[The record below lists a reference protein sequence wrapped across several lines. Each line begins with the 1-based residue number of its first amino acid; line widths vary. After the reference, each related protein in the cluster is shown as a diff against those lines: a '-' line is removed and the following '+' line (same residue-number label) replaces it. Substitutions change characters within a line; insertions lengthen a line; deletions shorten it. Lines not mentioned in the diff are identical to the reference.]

1 MCAIAERFKGSP
13 ACCKEEEEV
22 VVVVVERNAAGNV
35 FNRNYGSWSPR
46 TAHIIGTE
54 GGSKAR
60 HLKSSEAQYIKAL

>member
-13 ACCKEEEEV
+13 ACCKEEEV

>member
-1 MCAIAERFKGSP
+1 MCAIAERFKGIP
-13 ACCKEEEEV
+13 ACCKEEEV

-60 HLKSSEAQYIKAL
+60 HLKSSEAQYMKAL